1 MLVEGD
7 RKVPKTNY
15 TDPGIS
21 FPRLQAKIFTID
33 GNTYSVTVWLW
44 EEAGGNRRQVR
55 DGPAGSF
62 RNAAINGSELT
73 HGSVATDL
81 RWSRGVRFTPENDQI
96 AAPQRRGASVI
107 CYQSAE
113 VWCR

>member
-1 MLVEGD
+1 VLVEGD

-33 GNTYSVTVWLW
+33 GNTYFVTVWLW

-55 DGPAGSF
+55 DGPAGSLED
-62 RNAAINGSELT
+62 AHLVIEQCAEEYGADVSTDDIDVEL
-73 HGSVATDL
+73 
-81 RWSRGVRFTPENDQI
+81 
-96 AAPQRRGASVI
+96 
-107 CYQSAE
+107 
-113 VWCR
+113 